1 MKRILVATIALFLIG
16 CSDDEAMLKVNR
28 DLANLQEQ
36 IYKIEREQAV
46 LRQDLNEKM
55 GVLERKFD
63 DRTSQADTQDQIRS
77 VKRELSQFQAL
88 VRDLESKIAEMKR
101 ASSRISLATSEPSEG
116 TPPATDANGEPVPED
131 PNADASTGDQPV
143 SDVSGDVVQAQ
154 FNQAMMDYNRGKYKV
169 AEQGFKDILANFAN
183 SPYTERAMYYLGNS
197 YFQSKKYEEARD
209 LFSKIGKDYP
219 SGDYVK
225 QALYYEGRSLYSLN
239 QISKAILTL
248 KELAEKYPGTQEAEL
263 ARNFLKRTGYER

>member
-1 MKRILVATIALFLIG
+1 MKRTLIVAMALLLVACG
-16 CSDDEAMLKVNR
+16 DDEAMLKVNR
-28 DLANLQEQ
+28 DLAGLQEQ

-46 LRQDLNEKM
+46 LRQELNEKM
-55 GVLERKFD
+55 AVLERKFD
-63 DRTSQADTQDQIRS
+63 DRTSQADTQDQIRT

-88 VRDLESKIAEMKR
+88 VRDLEIKLAEMKR
-101 ASSRISLATSEPSEG
+101 ANARVSLAVSEPN
-116 TPPATDANGEPVPED
+116 PDAASTSGDEDTPED
-131 PNADASTGDQPV
+131 PNATDAPEAV
-143 SDVSGDVVQAQ
+143 SSVGGDVVQAQ
-154 FNQAMMDYNRGKYKV
+154 FNQAMMDYNRGKYNV

-197 YFQSKKYEEARD
+197 YFQGRKFEEARD
-209 LFSKIGKDYP
+209 LFAQIGKMFP

-225 QALYYEGRSLYSLN
+225 QSLYYEGRSLYSLN

-248 KELAEKYPGTQEAEL
+248 KELAERYPGTQEAEL